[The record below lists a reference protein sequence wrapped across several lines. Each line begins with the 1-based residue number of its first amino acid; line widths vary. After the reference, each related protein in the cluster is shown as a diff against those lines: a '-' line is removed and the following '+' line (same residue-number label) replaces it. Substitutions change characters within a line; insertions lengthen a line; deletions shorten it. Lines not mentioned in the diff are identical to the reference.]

1 MANKMQNNDN
11 IDEIDGYNE
20 VNEHVNPNSIIIR
33 KERKCWGFLGIPWT
47 FTVYT
52 LKPKKLVIQK
62 GLFNSV
68 ENEILLYR
76 ITDLT
81 YSRTLFQK
89 IFGMG
94 SIKVHAHDNTNP
106 VLLIK
111 NIKHSRDFK
120 EDLSEAIEK
129 DRFRMKMR
137 QSELVDAGHP
147 DPHDFNEYGEDF

>member
-1 MANKMQNNDN
+1 MANKVKDNDN
-11 IDEIDGYNE
+11 IDEIDGYQE
-20 VNEHVNPNSIIIR
+20 VDEPVNPNNVIIMR
-33 KERKCWGFLGIPWT
+33 ERKRWSFFGIPWT

-89 IFGMG
+89 LFGMG
-94 SIKVHAHDNTNP
+94 SITVHAHDNTTP

-120 EDLSEAIEK
+120 EELSDAIEK

-147 DPHDFNEYGEDF
+147 DPHDFGDYGEGF

>member
-1 MANKMQNNDN
+1 MSDKVKDNDN
-11 IDEIDGYNE
+11 MDEIDGYRE
-20 VNEHVNPNSIIIR
+20 VDEPVDPKSIIIMR
-33 KERKCWGFLGIPWT
+33 ERKRWGFFGIPWT

-52 LKPKKLVIQK
+52 LKPKKLIIEK

-94 SIKVHAHDNTNP
+94 SIKVNAHDKTTP

-120 EDLSEAIEK
+120 EALSDAIEK
-129 DRFRMKMR
+129 DRFRMKMG

-147 DPHDFNEYGEDF
+147 DPHDFDDYNESF